1 MGFMEKLKDIT
12 VKPYKAF
19 ENKFI
24 PIINSINN
32 YLDRWFPQEKW
43 NWRKIA
49 VFWACMQA
57 FIIGILQIFVII
69 KYNERVE
76 IIYKQANESPYESWK
91 QEVAIADPLT
101 VYQVIFLVAQ
111 FFQFFLI
118 CDTVTKSSTIQLII
132 GTIFSICISFYSIIQ
147 YIQQDPEK
155 ISYKEHLSSLV
166 DDNGKT
172 IDLHPSKNIEI
183 TIIVL
188 MFIFCVGW
196 IVVTLRLYKV
206 FGWNVFKQLGAD
218 IGVRNRLKLYQILIS
233 LLKIDIFLFT
243 SFTMQFVVFVV
254 YYIQNEYMKMRI
266 INIVLLVIVFLM
278 PFIGF
283 WATKKEDY
291 RIMFVF
297 IIFLSIS
304 IGYMVYSIVDII
316 MDKQKSR
323 DEGCVSNGLNSEICM
338 KSRYRNCEKSL
349 SFASAS
355 TALVGLATFILAL
368 VNFKNF
374 PKGLKKDKSIRP
386 QTSSNN
392 STLSHT
398 LNSQQR
404 WSIE

>member
-32 YLDRWFPQEKW
+32 YLDRWFPQDKW
-43 NWRKIA
+43 NWRKVAIY
-49 VFWACMQA
+49 WASIQA
-57 FIIGILQIFVII
+57 IVIGILQIIV
-69 KYNERVE
+69 
-76 IIYKQANESPYESWK
+76 IYKYSGRVKRINQIANNSNDENWK

-111 FFQFFLI
+111 FFQFFLV
-118 CDTVTKSSTIQLII
+118 CDTITKSSTIQLII
-132 GTIFSICISFYSIIQ
+132 GTIFSVCISFYSIIQ
-147 YIQQDPEK
+147 YIQQDPKK
-155 ISYKEHLSSLV
+155 ITNYKYLKNS
-166 DDNGKT
+166 D

-183 TIIVL
+183 AIIVL
-188 MFIFCVGW
+188 MFIFCLGW
-196 IVVTLRLYKV
+196 IIITLRLYKI

-243 SFTMQFVVFVV
+243 TFTMQFVVFVV
-254 YYIQNEYMKMRI
+254 YYIQNDDLKVKI
-266 INIVLLVIVFLM
+266 INVILLVIVFLM

-291 RIMFVF
+291 KVMFIF
-297 IIFLSIS
+297 IIFLSLS
-304 IGYMVYSIVDII
+304 IGYMIYSIVDII
-316 MDKQKSR
+316 MDKQKIKN
-323 DEGCVSNGLNSEICM
+323 DGICITNKNGEVCM

-349 SFASAS
+349 SFACYSSA
-355 TALVGLATFILAL
+355 AVGLITFVLAL
-368 VNFKNF
+368 INFKNF

-386 QTSSNN
+386 QASSNN
-392 STLSHT
+392 STLS
-398 LNSQQR
+398 NSYNTPQR